1 MIIAIVTLKICDE
14 LSVINLL
21 SWVKLMILQEQK

>member
-1 MIIAIVTLKICDE
+1 MIIAIVTLKIGDE

-21 SWVKLMILQEQK
+21 SWVKLMILQE